1 MEISLNNLKLIIN
14 NSYDGIFIVDRDRK
28 IIYGNKAAENLTGY
42 SNSDLIGDYCYEK
55 MINTTDSNGM
65 KSCEIDCPAVKSM
78 RDNEIKE
85 VDAYFYHKDGDK
97 IPIFLKVLPYKNE
110 NNEIIGAI
118 EIFSEN
124 SQRKQ
129 VSEKIKNLE
138 KLVMLDELTK
148 IPNRRYLEN
157 IIEIKLNEYLLNEV
171 KFGLIFMDIDNFKEF
186 NDNYGHDIGDLVLKT
201 ISKTFSNNLRGDDI
215 IGRWGGEEFVAV
227 CSVINIDNLKKLA
240 EKLRILVENTFIEV
254 NNKKLRVTISVGAA
268 IVTPEDNINTLIKKS
283 DTLLY
288 KSKRN
293 MKNCITAG

>member
-1 MEISLNNLKLIIN
+1 MEISLNNLKLIVN
-14 NSYDGIFIVDRDRK
+14 NSYDGIYIVDRDRK
-28 IIYGNKAAENLTGY
+28 IIYGNK
-42 SNSDLIGDYCYEK
+42 
-55 MINTTDSNGM
+55 TTDSNGM

-97 IPIFLKVLPYKNE
+97 IPVFLKVLPYKNE

-157 IIEIKLNEYLLNEV
+157 II
-171 KFGLIFMDIDNFKEF
+171 
-186 NDNYGHDIGDLVLKT
+186 
-201 ISKTFSNNLRGDDI
+201 
-215 IGRWGGEEFVAV
+215 
-227 CSVINIDNLKKLA
+227 
-240 EKLRILVENTFIEV
+240 
-254 NNKKLRVTISVGAA
+254 
-268 IVTPEDNINTLIKKS
+268 
-283 DTLLY
+283 
-288 KSKRN
+288 
-293 MKNCITAG
+293 